1 MGYHRSSTTI
11 LIKKRPSADGSHM
24 SGILGSINRGKPSPM
39 QFWRGC
45 IEIPTIVII
54 CKKNNSSQYPPV
66 FFHATALRVLEEP
79 PNRASQICGSSVP
92 VGCPQPDP
100 RPPSVHV
107 SLSQLSKLQITATR
121 HHCTVSARGTTGA
134 SPCGIGMPPPAQPAV
149 VLVPCHSLQL
159 CSGTPSPLSEPT
171 IQRSE
176 KLRRFDKTSGI
187 LVRTRKSPLHSLLC
201 CRVSKSRT
209 QTLKSADPVLETRT

>member
-1 MGYHRSSTTI
+1 
-11 LIKKRPSADGSHM
+11 M

-66 FFHATALRVLEEP
+66 FFHVTALRVLEEP

-149 VLVPCHSLQL
+149 VPVPCHRLQL
-159 CSGTPSPLSEPT
+159 CSGTPSPLSNGVRNWGGST
-171 IQRSE
+171 RH
-176 KLRRFDKTSGI
+176 
-187 LVRTRKSPLHSLLC
+187 LVFWWELGSPLSILFF
-201 CRVSKSRT
+201 VAGS
-209 QTLKSADPVLETRT
+209 QNLEPKL

>member
-1 MGYHRSSTTI
+1 MVWYGMGYPRSSTTI

-54 CKKNNSSQYPPV
+54 CKKNNSSQYPLV
-66 FFHATALRVLEEP
+66 FFHATALRALEEP

-92 VGCPQPDP
+92 VGCPQPGP

-134 SPCGIGMPPPAQPAV
+134 SPCSIGMPPPAQPAV
-149 VLVPCHSLQL
+149 VPVPCQ
-159 CSGTPSPLSEPT
+159 SPTLLWYPEPT
-171 IQRSE
+171 IRAHYPTEWEIEEVRQ
-176 KLRRFDKTSGI
+176 DIWYSG
-187 LVRTRKSPLHSLLC
+187 
-201 CRVSKSRT
+201 
-209 QTLKSADPVLETRT
+209 EN

>member
-1 MGYHRSSTTI
+1 
-11 LIKKRPSADGSHM
+11 M

-79 PNRASQICGSSVP
+79 PNRASQICGSLVP
-92 VGCPQPDP
+92 VGCPQPGP

-107 SLSQLSKLQITATR
+107 SLSQNSRSPQLATTAQSALAEPQEPAPAVLACHHQLSQQSSQSRA
-121 HHCTVSARGTTGA
+121 TVSNSA
-134 SPCGIGMPPPAQPAV
+134 
-149 VLVPCHSLQL
+149 LVPRA
-159 CSGTPSPLSEPT
+159 T

-176 KLRRFDKTSGI
+176 KLRFDKTSGI
-187 LVRTRKSPLHSLLC
+187 LVRTRKSPPLHSLLC

-209 QTLKSADPVLETRT
+209 QTLKSADPVLETRTSGV